1 MNEFLTWDMLGTF
14 AGCLGATVVIT
25 EFIKKLFPKIHP
37 QIVSFVIALV
47 ILVSVK
53 LVAGTFAW
61 SDILLQVMNAVVVSL
76 AANGGFDAAKNILGG
91 GNKSDG
97 QLVICDEGDGDSAV
111 KSAYV
116 NFAKDPKEFRDGQKL
131 TFTYKEISQE

>member
-14 AGCLGATVVIT
+14 AGFLGATVVIT

-47 ILVSVK
+47 ILISVQ
-53 LVAGTFAW
+53 LVAGAFAW
-61 SDILLQVMNAVVVSL
+61 SDILLQVMNAAVVSL

-97 QLVICDEGDGDSAV
+97 QLVVYDDDNGDAT
-111 KSAYV
+111 KSTYV
-116 NFAKDPKEFRDGQKL
+116 NFLKDPKEFRDGQKL

>member
-47 ILVSVK
+47 ILISVQ
-53 LVAGTFAW
+53 LVAGAFAW
-61 SDILLQVMNAVVVSL
+61 NDILLQVMNAVVISL
-76 AANGGFDAAKNILGG
+76 AANGGFDAVKNMLGG

-97 QLVICDEGDGDSAV
+97 QLVVYDDDNGDTT
-111 KSAYV
+111 KSTYV
-116 NFAKDPKEFRDGQKL
+116 NFLKDPKEFRNGQKL